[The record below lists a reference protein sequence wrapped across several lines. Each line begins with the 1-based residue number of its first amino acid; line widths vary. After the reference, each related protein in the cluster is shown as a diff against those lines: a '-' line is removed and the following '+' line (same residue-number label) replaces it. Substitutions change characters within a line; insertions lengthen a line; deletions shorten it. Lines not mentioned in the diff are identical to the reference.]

1 MADQT
6 EEEES
11 KTEQQLVKVP
21 GQLTEMD
28 LHKHEL
34 SYFRGVAPNDPMNKM
49 YGFAV
54 GVCNCSFIPPAAR
67 GDAGAVFFMVSRSQ
81 ELGLPWTQG
90 ITQLYPLKKK
100 GEDGTDTIR
109 LGMEGS
115 AALALLF
122 SKKFKC
128 KVIHSDNQKAE
139 WWIERPDGS
148 MEFQDS
154 FTIEEAEALGLT
166 RKPNWKY
173 PKDMLRWRALMRTGR
188 IVGAD
193 VLGGLYLPEELESI
207 DMEQNGQGTYT
218 SARQQAEEAA
228 DKKAESDPNLE
239 VVVGPASAKRGR
251 GKPKETPVVEASA
264 EEEGAPKINLPT
276 GTTVEATPEFIEK
289 FNELS
294 PQEARNAAF
303 LANQSKKE
311 APKPASTVTATP
323 IGSAGGIK
331 PGDVIPSGDPEK
343 AAIRAR
349 MEAIRKAI
357 SPGYDLASVSQMIH
371 AFYGDAGAKSTKQI
385 LIALD
390 NIESALANEK
400 VRSAFISICKE
411 NPVAAGKNLR
421 TALDAL
427 PIFDKD
433 EEPAKAEPS
442 TATGDFIP
450 GLNWGDDTVRFAREV
465 MTKRKIDETKL
476 VNVMRT
482 YDVHEMPEG
491 QASIWLLLYWFNS
504 DSMLLAKRAKSKGK
518 TAADVLDLIEAE
530 LKSQLTKE
538 SNPLAVERA
547 ITNAFTELSD

>member
-218 SARQQAEEAA
+218 SAREKAESEA
-228 DKKAESDPNLE
+228 DKKAEADPNLE
-239 VVVGPASAKRGR
+239 VVIAPSTAKRGR
-251 GKPKETPVVEASA
+251 GKPKEEEKPPISAA
-264 EEEGAPKINLPT
+264 EEAPFDIN
-276 GTTVEATPEFIEK
+276 PEIPER
-289 FNELS
+289 LMS
-294 PQEARNAAF
+294 PQEIRNEAF
-303 LANQSKKE
+303 LKNQTKKE
-311 APKPASTVTATP
+311 EPKPASAVATP
-323 IGSAGGIK
+323 APAETPAAASAT
-331 PGDVIPSGDPEK
+331 DPEK
-343 AAIRAR
+343 AALRLR
-349 MEAIRKAI
+349 MEGIRKQI
-357 SPGYDLASVSQMIH
+357 GPGYALADVSVIVHS
-371 AFYGDAGAKSTKQI
+371 FYGESGAKSTKQVT
-385 LIALD
+385 IALD
-390 NIESALANEK
+390 AIEEALNSQAHD
-400 VRSAFISICKE
+400 AWISIAKE
-411 NPVAAGKNLR
+411 DPRAAGKNLR
-421 TALDAL
+421 MAMDAPL
-427 PIFDKD
+427 IEP
-433 EEPAKAEPS
+433 EPAKPV
-442 TATGDFIP
+442 ATGDFIP
-450 GLNWGDDTVRFAREV
+450 GLNWGDTTVRFAREV

-482 YDVHEMPEG
+482 YDVHEIPEG
-491 QASIWLLLYWFNS
+491 QASVWLLLYWFNA
-504 DSMLLAKRAKSKGK
+504 DSMLLAKRAKGKGK
-518 TAADVLDLIEAE
+518 TAADVLDLIETE